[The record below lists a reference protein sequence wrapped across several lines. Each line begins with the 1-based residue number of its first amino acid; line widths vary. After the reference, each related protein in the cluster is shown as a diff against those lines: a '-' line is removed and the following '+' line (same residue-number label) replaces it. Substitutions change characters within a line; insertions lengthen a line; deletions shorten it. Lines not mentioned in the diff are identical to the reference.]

1 MEARLDQLN
10 ELMQRYS
17 RGEES
22 VFEELMMD
30 HGMPSRFG
38 SDGAPPEELFQRVQR
53 AVAATP
59 APRTTTRLRIMMAAA
74 VVPVLTAAILLGAS
88 HIVYHRPALRIHDGT
103 PVTVH
108 LLVVLLLI
116 IGLTLS
122 ATGVVL
128 GRGKRGLGSGAVA
141 LFLVAVLVTPI
152 FAVLTLVD
160 PVEMSLT
167 PEASLA
173 TLSPWGPRC
182 LTISMAVGLL
192 VLFSFTTALRRS
204 APAASRLRGA
214 AVGAAAGAWGGLS
227 VFVFCPAIEYRHLLV
242 GHVLPIAA
250 ITLVG
255 LVAIPRALRP

>member
-1 MEARLDQLN
+1 MT
-10 ELMQRYS
+10 
-17 RGEES
+17 
-22 VFEELMMD
+22 MMD

-38 SDGAPPEELFQRVQR
+38 SDVAPPEELFQRVQR

-59 APRTTTRLRIMMAAA
+59 AARTTTRLRIMMAAG

-116 IGLTLS
+116 VGLTLS
-122 ATGVVL
+122 ATLTAL

-152 FAVLTLVD
+152 YAALTLVD
-160 PVEMSLT
+160 PVEMSRT
-167 PEASLA
+167 AAASLA

-182 LTISMAVGLL
+182 LSISIAVG
-192 VLFSFTTALRRS
+192 VLFSSASPRRFADPLRSPAGS
-204 APAASRLRGA
+204 AERRWAPQLGRGP
-214 AVGAAAGAWGGLS
+214 V
-227 VFVFCPAIEYRHLLV
+227 
-242 GHVLPIAA
+242 
-250 ITLVG
+250 
-255 LVAIPRALRP
+255 